1 MIQQEGEEILKQ
13 MQGNDPEIVK
23 EFRNDLKSLKLRY
36 TNVGEMVNDRVLK
49 LGKAIYELKNFH
61 DEYEKAFSS
70 LVRIENFLK
79 NEQTALG
86 DSKLL
91 HKQIEKCKTIMKEL
105 DSLQLV
111 ATKLNDYVKHLY
123 VTTQPSS
130 DSKYL
135 TKIKSDM
142 HEMNEKL
149 MSLMHYIDQQER
161 DLQVN
166 DKKDKLKKTF

>member
-1 MIQQEGEEILKQ
+1 MLKS
-13 MQGNDPEIVK
+13 MQGNDPIIVQ
-23 EFRNDLKSLKLRY
+23 EFRNDLKSLRLRY
-36 TNVGEMVNDRVLK
+36 TNVEELVNDRILK
-49 LGKAIYELKNFH
+49 LDKAIFELKSFH
-61 DEYEKAFSS
+61 DEFDKTFNS
-70 LVRIENFLK
+70 LKRIETFIK

-91 HKQIEKCKTIMKEL
+91 HKQIEQCKTIIKEL

-111 ATKLNDYVKHLY
+111 ANKLNDYVKHLY

-142 HEMNEKL
+142 HELNEKL
-149 MSLMHYIDQQER
+149 MSLMHYIAQQER
-161 DLQVN
+161 DLQVR
-166 DKKDKLKKTF
+166 

>member
-1 MIQQEGEEILKQ
+1 
-13 MQGNDPEIVK
+13 MQGNDPIIVQ
-23 EFRNDLKSLKLRY
+23 EFRNDLKSLRLRY
-36 TNVGEMVNDRVLK
+36 TNVEELVNDRILK
-49 LGKAIYELKNFH
+49 LDKAIFELKSFH
-61 DEYEKAFSS
+61 DEFDKTFNS
-70 LVRIENFLK
+70 LKRIETFIK

-91 HKQIEKCKTIMKEL
+91 HKQIEQCKTIIKEL

-111 ATKLNDYVKHLY
+111 ANKLNDYVKHLY

-142 HEMNEKL
+142 HELNEKL
-149 MSLMHYIDQQER
+149 MSLMHYIAQQER
-161 DLQVN
+161 DLQVR
-166 DKKDKLKKTF
+166 

>member
-1 MIQQEGEEILKQ
+1 MLKSMQANNPIIVQE
-13 MQGNDPEIVK
+13 
-23 EFRNDLKSLKLRY
+23 FHSDLKSLRLRY
-36 TNVGEMVNDRVLK
+36 TNVEELVHDRILK
-49 LGKAIYELKNFH
+49 LEKAIFELKNFH
-61 DEYEKAFSS
+61 DEFDKTFIS
-70 LVRIENFLK
+70 LKRIETFIK

-91 HKQIEKCKTIMKEL
+91 HKQIEQCKTIIKEL

-111 ATKLNDYVKHLY
+111 ANKLNDYVKHLY

-142 HEMNEKL
+142 HELNEKL
-149 MSLMHYIDQQER
+149 MSLMHYIAQQER
-161 DLQVN
+161 DLQVR
-166 DKKDKLKKTF
+166 